1 MLSLFNPK
9 VLLIWF
15 NNCLSSFLSERVK
28 IFKNELTGL
37 KWIFLSY
44 CLTLFERDQIHV
56 RILQNV
62 FFLFS
67 VNGVLDLF
75 LLIFKFE
82 FGLSVEV
89 QIIHFLINL
98 LGI

>member
-9 VLLIWF
+9 VLILWF
-15 NNCLSSFLSERVK
+15 KNCLPSFLSERVE

-37 KWIFLSY
+37 KWIFLSN

-62 FFLFS
+62 FFLFP

-82 FGLSVEV
+82 FGLSIEV